1 MKIDYLKPVKFD
13 KNKRQKHQNIG
24 KFYVKVD
31 MVDDKMFYNNKLL
44 IKNIM
49 IIYLILNNILFH
61 YQTKLKNKTISIYF
75 LMKVYFTYIKLI
87 QFLSM

>member
-1 MKIDYLKPVKFD
+1 MKIDYLKPVIFD
-13 KNKRQKHQNIG
+13 KNKQQKHQNIG

-61 YQTKLKNKTISIYF
+61 YQTKLKNKTILIYF
-75 LMKVYFTYIKLI
+75 LMKIYFTYIKLI